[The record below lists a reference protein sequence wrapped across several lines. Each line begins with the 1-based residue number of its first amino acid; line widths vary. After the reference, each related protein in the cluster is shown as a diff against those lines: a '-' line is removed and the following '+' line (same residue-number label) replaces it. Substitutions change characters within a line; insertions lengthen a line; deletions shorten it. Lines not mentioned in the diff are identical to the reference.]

1 VSAALAGA
9 LVSGPETGSRTADA
23 RRAVLGERAGRSA
36 RRARARPAVGRVNLG
51 DLRSTEPV
59 SRDFGFD
66 RGTPIDRHYVERF
79 LERHAADVRGT
90 VLEVGD
96 DGYTRRLGG
105 QAVERV
111 EVLHAAPGN
120 PQATVVADLTDA
132 PELRDAS
139 FDCAICTQTLLL
151 VYDVAAA
158 VATLRRI
165 LRPGGV
171 ALVTLP
177 GVSRTVAGEDDPWQ
191 DHWRFTRMSARRLF
205 EDAFGAGDVEVEAFG
220 NVLTATA
227 QLQGLAAEELGPAEL
242 DARDPAY
249 DVLIGVR
256 ARATDASSASAA

>member
-1 VSAALAGA
+1 VTAALARA
-9 LVSGPETGSRTADA
+9 LLSGPETTGRGRDA
-23 RRAVLGERAGRSA
+23 RRAVLGERGGRAA
-36 RRARARPAVGRVNLG
+36 RRLRARPAVGRVDLG

-66 RGTPIDRHYVERF
+66 RGTPIDRFYVERF
-79 LERHAADVRGT
+79 LDRHAADVRGS

-105 QAVERV
+105 DAVERV
-111 EVLHAAPGN
+111 EVLHAAEGN
-120 PQATVVADLTDA
+120 PQATAVADLADA
-132 PELRDAS
+132 PQLPDAG
-139 FDCAICTQTLLL
+139 FDCVICTQTLLL
-151 VYDVAAA
+151 VYDLRAA
-158 VATLRRI
+158 VATLRRV
-165 LRPGGV
+165 LRAGGV

-205 EDAFGAGDVEVEAFG
+205 EDAFGAGNVEVEAFG
-220 NVLTATA
+220 NVLAATA
-227 QLQGLAAEELGPAEL
+227 QLQGLAAEELDPAEL
-242 DARDPAY
+242 AERDRAY